1 MGRRRN
7 DYRSWEELSG
17 QERRRGLAILG
28 VAGAGAVV
36 AVYLVVGGGGG
47 TQAEAGAAV
56 PPTIDVNSQL
66 ATWYGGT
73 AGIRD
78 EITTSVS
85 AVRTD
90 IQASD
95 GTALKPACVQLGQA
109 VDRIAGLGVPPAAA
123 AAGRTWTDGAAAY
136 AQAVTACGNLFDGTA
151 QPPPV
156 LLQRMTDA
164 LNTADGHWTRL
175 AAQIGAPAQIVDAA
189 G

>member
-1 MGRRRN
+1 MRRRRN
-7 DYRSWEELSG
+7 DYRSWEELSR

-28 VAGAGAVV
+28 VAGAGAVA
-36 AVYLVVGGGGG
+36 AVYLVVGSGG

-56 PPTIDVNSQL
+56 PPTVDVSSQL
-66 ATWYGGT
+66 ATWYAGT
-73 AGIRD
+73 AGIRG

-90 IQASD
+90 IQAAD
-95 GTALKPACVQLGQA
+95 GAALKPACAQLGQA
-109 VDRIAGLGVPPAAA
+109 VDRITGLGVPPVA

-156 LLQRMTDA
+156 LLQRTTDA

-175 AAQIGAPAQIVDAA
+175 AAQIGAPAQIIDAA